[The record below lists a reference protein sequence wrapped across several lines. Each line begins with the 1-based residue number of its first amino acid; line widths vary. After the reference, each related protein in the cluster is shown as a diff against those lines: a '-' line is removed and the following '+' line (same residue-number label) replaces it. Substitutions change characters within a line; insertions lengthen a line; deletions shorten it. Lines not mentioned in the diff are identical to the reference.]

1 MAKINGFTVWDEE
14 YDAQHF
20 TPEEIA
26 ESDLEAELIM
36 ALIDARETQGI
47 SQRSLEA
54 MSGVKQPTIARIEKG
69 VNSPTIETLVKL
81 LTPLGKKLAIVP
93 MGATENS

>member
-1 MAKINGFTVWDEE
+1 MAKLNGFTVWDEE

-36 ALIDARETQGI
+36 ALIDARESQGV
-47 SQRSLEA
+47 SQRSLEG
-54 MSGVKQPTIARIEKG
+54 MSGIKQPAIARIEKG
-69 VNSPTIETLVKL
+69 VNSPTVETLIRL
-81 LTPLGKKLAIVP
+81 LAPLGKTLAITSLD
-93 MGATENS
+93 GN

>member
-1 MAKINGFTVWDEE
+1 MAKLNGFTVWDEE

-36 ALIDARETQGI
+36 ALVDT
-47 SQRSLEA
+47 
-54 MSGVKQPTIARIEKG
+54 
-69 VNSPTIETLVKL
+69 NSTSYSTWQKDSDCTDE
-81 LTPLGKKLAIVP
+81 
-93 MGATENS
+93 S

>member
-1 MAKINGFTVWDEE
+1 MAKVNGFTVWDEE
-14 YDAQHF
+14 FDSRHF

-36 ALIDARETQGI
+36 ALVDARESQGL
-47 SQRSLEA
+47 SQRSLEE
-54 MSGVKQPTIARIEKG
+54 MSGIKQPAIARIERG
-69 VNSPTIETLVKL
+69 VNSPTVETLVKL

-93 MGATENS
+93 INSSDS